1 MKKRLLGMLML
12 TFLIGGGSLFTLAED
27 ITVVSKDFPLG
38 TNVVGKWDKD
48 KQTLTMTG
56 QGKIEKL
63 KWQSLV
69 LELGLK
75 NQGTEEV
82 KINF

>member
-1 MKKRLLGMLML
+1 ML

-27 ITVVSKDFPLG
+27 ITVESTDFPLG

-56 QGKIEKL
+56 QGEIEKS

-69 LELGLK
+69 SELGLK